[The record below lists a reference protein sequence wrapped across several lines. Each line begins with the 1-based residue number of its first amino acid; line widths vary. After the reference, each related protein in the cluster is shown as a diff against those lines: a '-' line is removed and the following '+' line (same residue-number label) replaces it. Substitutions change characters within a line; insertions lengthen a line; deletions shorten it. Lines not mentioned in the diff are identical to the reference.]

1 MTGLKDKL
9 ARASLVHVPFDG
21 WSEATLAAAAADIG
35 IDLALAR
42 VHMPRGGVDLALA
55 AHRLGDVA
63 LRETAADLDLGA
75 LRFRERIT
83 TLVML
88 RLEAAG
94 DREVVR
100 AATALLALPHLVAEG
115 ARAIWGTVD
124 LIWEL
129 AGDQADGLS
138 WYSKRMTL
146 SAVYSATVLYWIG
159 DESEGAAETRAFL
172 ERRIENV
179 MQFEKAKAGFSGNP
193 LARLAKGLKT
203 PASRDGG

>member
-9 ARASLVHVPFDG
+9 ARASLAHVPFDG
-21 WSEATLAAAAADIG
+21 WSEATLAAAAADTG

-55 AHRLGDVA
+55 AHRLGDEA
-63 LRETAADLDLGA
+63 LREAAAALDLSA

-100 AATALLALPHLVAEG
+100 AATALLALPHLLAEG
-115 ARAIWGTVD
+115 ARAIWGTAD

-129 AGDQADGLS
+129 AGDTAEGLS

-159 DESEGAAETRAFL
+159 DESEGAADTRAFL

-179 MQFEKAKAGFSGNP
+179 MQFEKAKAGFSNNP
-193 LARLAKGLKT
+193 LTRLAKGMKA
-203 PASRDGG
+203 PAARDEG